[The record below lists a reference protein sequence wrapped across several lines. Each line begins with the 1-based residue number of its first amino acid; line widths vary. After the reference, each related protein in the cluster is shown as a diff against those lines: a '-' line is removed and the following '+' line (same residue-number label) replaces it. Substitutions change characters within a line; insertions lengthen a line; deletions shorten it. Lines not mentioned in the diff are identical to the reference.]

1 MYFPNPNA
9 VCSCKIDPFLFKSQ
23 NPPLKVDKSAAST
36 THKFWTA
43 AGYNKTGS
51 KTEHCSPDPRGGA
64 RFVQGSTAG
73 YMGIYDFAG
82 IENTL
87 SLLTKPALPTSIGA
101 SYTIIE
107 GESDITARV
116 MLKGKGKRADGGVQ
130 TKMNDG
136 TDKVTFEDIDGLE
149 WIAAADGEVR
159 ISQPPRFASLITALY
174 GVESENTDHT
184 PSDPFQILHTNGPK
198 D

>member
-1 MYFPNPNA
+1 
-9 VCSCKIDPFLFKSQ
+9 
-23 NPPLKVDKSAAST
+23 
-36 THKFWTA
+36 
-43 AGYNKTGS
+43 
-51 KTEHCSPDPRGGA
+51 
-64 RFVQGSTAG
+64 
-73 YMGIYDFAG
+73 MGIYDFAG

-159 ISQPPRFASLITALY
+159 NFPTTTFRLPDYCSVWSTVGKY
-174 GVESENTDHT
+174 GPHSVGPLSN
-184 PSDPFQILHTNGPK
+184 PSHKWPERLTLSYYRLRTTS
-198 D
+198 